1 MNQESTNGLVRGGAP
16 TSSDVLIIGGG
27 VIGMACAHYL
37 AQAGRA
43 VHLIEQGRIG
53 AGASHGN
60 CGLVVASYLLPM
72 CAPGVV
78 QKEIVGLLRTSS
90 PLYVKPTLD
99 VGLLL
104 WLLRFAG
111 MCRKKHLR
119 QAIRAR
125 VALLGSSDALFQE
138 LFRDGGPEGEYE
150 RRGVL
155 IVCRTET
162 AMQAYE
168 AKNDHL
174 RPFGHA
180 AEPLI
185 GSALHAVEPALR
197 EDVFGA
203 WYHRTDSHLR
213 PDRLLQSWKQV
224 LTRSGVT
231 IEEDCHLTGFRC
243 RGDRIAAAVTD
254 RGEFQAREVV
264 VAAGAWSALLSAQL
278 KLRLP
283 LQPGKGYSITMTR
296 PAVCPSIP
304 CSFSERRV
312 VATPWPSGYRLGGTM
327 EFSGFGT
334 PADPRRFTALTA
346 AAADY
351 LKEPVGEAVIE
362 EWTGLR
368 PMTFD
373 DLPLIGPAP
382 GFRNLWIA
390 TGHGMLGITAAPAT
404 GKLVQEMICGQTP
417 HIDPSPFRVNRHNN
431 RCSGLW
437 G

>member
-1 MNQESTNGLVRGGAP
+1 MLNERQPDGFAESGPRRAT
-16 TSSDVLIIGGG
+16 DVLIVGGG
-27 VIGMACAHYL
+27 AIGMACAHYL
-37 AQAGRA
+37 ARAGRT
-43 VHLIEQGRIG
+43 VRLIERERIG

-60 CGLVVASYLLPM
+60 CGLVVVSYLMPM

-78 QKEIVGLLRTSS
+78 QKELFGLLRRSS
-90 PLYVKPTLD
+90 PLYVKPAVD
-99 VGLLL
+99 VDLLI

-111 MCRKKHLR
+111 MCREGHLR
-119 QAIRAR
+119 RAIPAR
-125 VALLGSSDALFQE
+125 LALLGSSDGLFQE
-138 LFRDGGPEGEYE
+138 LFRDHGIDGEYE

-155 IVCRTET
+155 IVCRTEP
-162 AMQAYE
+162 AMHAYE
-168 AKNDHL
+168 AKNDRL

-180 AEPLI
+180 ADPLV
-185 GSALHAVEPALR
+185 GNALQAVEPALR

-203 WYHRTDSHLR
+203 WHHRTDSHLR

-224 LTRSGVT
+224 LTRSGVI
-231 IEEDCHLTGFRC
+231 IEEDCRLTGFR
-243 RGDRIAAAVTD
+243 REGDRIAAAVTS
-254 RGEFQAREVV
+254 RGGFEAREVV
-264 VAAGAWSALLSAQL
+264 LAAGAWSAPVADQL

-283 LQPGKGYSITMTR
+283 LQPGKGYSMTMTR
-296 PAVCPSIP
+296 PAVCPRIP

-327 EFSGFGT
+327 EFSGFAA
-334 PADPRRFTALTA
+334 PPDHRRFSALTA

-351 LKEPVGEAVIE
+351 LRDPVGSVVVE

-382 GFRNLWIA
+382 GFRNLWVA

-417 HIDPSPFRVNRHNN
+417 HIDPSPFRVGRH
-431 RCSGLW
+431 
-437 G
+437 

>member
-1 MNQESTNGLVRGGAP
+1 MLNGRQLDGPGR
-16 TSSDVLIIGGG
+16 SSPREATDVLIVGGG

-37 AQAGRA
+37 AQAGRT
-43 VHLIEQGRIG
+43 VRLIEQERIG

-60 CGLVVASYLLPM
+60 CGLVVVSYLLPM

-78 QKEIVGLLRTSS
+78 QKELFGLLRRSS
-90 PLYVKPTLD
+90 PLYVKPALD
-99 VGLLL
+99 VGLLI

-111 MCRKKHLR
+111 MCREGHLR
-119 QAIRAR
+119 HAIPAR
-125 VALLGSSDALFQE
+125 SALLGSSDRLFQE
-138 LFRDGGPEGEYE
+138 LFRDHGLDGEYE
-150 RRGVL
+150 RQGVL
-155 IVCRTET
+155 IVCRTEA

-168 AKNDHL
+168 AKNERL

-180 AEPLI
+180 ADPLV
-185 GSALHAVEPALR
+185 GNALQAVEPALR

-203 WYHRTDSHLR
+203 WHHRTDSHLR
-213 PDRLLQSWKQV
+213 PDRLLQSWKHV

-231 IEEDCHLTGFRC
+231 IEEDCRLTGFR
-243 RGDRIAAAVTD
+243 REGDHIAAVVTN

-264 VAAGAWSALLSAQL
+264 LAAGAWSAPVAAQL

-283 LQPGKGYSITMTR
+283 LQPGKGYSMTMTR
-296 PAVCPSIP
+296 PAVCPRIP

-312 VATPWPSGYRLGGTM
+312 VVTPWPSGYRLGGTM
-327 EFSGFGT
+327 EFSGFAAL
-334 PADPRRFTALTA
+334 PDPRRFAALTA

-351 LKEPVGEAVIE
+351 LREPAGRLVVE

-382 GFRNLWIA
+382 GVRNLWVA

-404 GKLVQEMICGQTP
+404 GKLVQELICGQAP
-417 HIDPSPFRVNRHNN
+417 HIDPLPFRVGRHAQ
-431 RCSGLW
+431 
-437 G
+437 

>member
-1 MNQESTNGLVRGGAP
+1 MRNEWQSDGPAGSGPRKAT
-16 TSSDVLIIGGG
+16 DVLIVGGG
-27 VIGMACAHYL
+27 AIGMACAHYL
-37 AQAGRA
+37 AQAGRT
-43 VHLIEQGRIG
+43 VRLIERERIG

-78 QKEIVGLLRTSS
+78 QKELFGLLRRSS
-90 PLYVKPTLD
+90 PLYVKPAFD
-99 VGLLL
+99 VGLLI

-111 MCRKKHLR
+111 MCREGHLR
-119 QAIRAR
+119 RAIPAR
-125 VALLGSSDALFQE
+125 LALLGSSDGLFQE
-138 LFRDGGPEGEYE
+138 LFRDHGIDGEYE

-155 IVCRTET
+155 IVCRTEP
-162 AMQAYE
+162 AMRAYE
-168 AKNDHL
+168 GKNDRL

-180 AEPLI
+180 AEPLV
-185 GSALHAVEPALR
+185 GNALQAVEPALR

-203 WYHRTDSHLR
+203 WHHRTDSHLR
-213 PDRLLQSWKQV
+213 PDRLLQSWKHV

-231 IEEDCHLTGFRC
+231 IEENCRLTGFRWE
-243 RGDRIAAAVTD
+243 GDRIAAAVTS
-254 RGEFQAREVV
+254 RGEFEASEVV
-264 VAAGAWSALLSAQL
+264 LAAGAWSAPLADQL

-283 LQPGKGYSITMTR
+283 LQPGKGYSMTMTR
-296 PAVCPSIP
+296 PAVCPRIP

-327 EFSGFGT
+327 EFSGFAA
-334 PADPRRFTALTA
+334 PPDSRRFGALTA

-351 LKEPVGEAVIE
+351 LREPVGSAVVE

-382 GFRNLWIA
+382 GFRNLWVA

-417 HIDPSPFRVNRHNN
+417 HIDPSPFRVGRH
-431 RCSGLW
+431 
-437 G
+437 

>member
-1 MNQESTNGLVRGGAP
+1 MLNGRQLDGPGR
-16 TSSDVLIIGGG
+16 SSPREATDVLIVGGG

-37 AQAGRA
+37 AQAGRT
-43 VHLIEQGRIG
+43 VRLIEQERIG

-60 CGLVVASYLLPM
+60 CGLVVVSYLLPM

-78 QKEIVGLLRTSS
+78 QKELFGLLRRSS
-90 PLYVKPTLD
+90 PLYVKPALD
-99 VGLLL
+99 VGLLI

-111 MCRKKHLR
+111 MCREGHLR
-119 QAIRAR
+119 HAIPAR
-125 VALLGSSDALFQE
+125 SALLGSSDRLFQE
-138 LFRDGGPEGEYE
+138 LFRDHGLDGEYE
-150 RRGVL
+150 RQGVL
-155 IVCRTET
+155 IVCRTEA

-168 AKNDHL
+168 AKNERL

-180 AEPLI
+180 ADPLV
-185 GSALHAVEPALR
+185 GNALQAVEPALR

-203 WYHRTDSHLR
+203 WHHRTDSHLR
-213 PDRLLQSWKQV
+213 PDRLLQSWKNV

-231 IEEDCHLTGFRC
+231 IEEDCRLTGFR
-243 RGDRIAAAVTD
+243 REGDHIAAVVTN

-264 VAAGAWSALLSAQL
+264 LAAGAWSAPVAAQL

-283 LQPGKGYSITMTR
+283 LQPGKGYSMTMTR
-296 PAVCPSIP
+296 PAVCPRIP

-327 EFSGFGT
+327 EFSGFAA
-334 PADPRRFTALTA
+334 PPDPRRFAALIA

-351 LKEPVGEAVIE
+351 LREPSGSLVVE

-382 GFRNLWIA
+382 GVRNLWVA

-404 GKLVQEMICGQTP
+404 GKLVQELICGQAP
-417 HIDPSPFRVNRHNN
+417 HIDPLPFRVGRHAQ
-431 RCSGLW
+431 
-437 G
+437 